1 MTCTRLRRT
10 TKNKGQRNEEK
21 EVEIMVHDAQRQ
33 SERSIIEEEKENKRR
48 QKPIQ
53 LTSIKPKKRKGR

>member
-10 TKNKGQRNEEK
+10 TKNKGQRNMEK

-48 QKPIQ
+48 QKLIQ
-53 LTSIKPKKRKGR
+53 LTSIKPKKRRGR

>member
-1 MTCTRLRRT
+1 MRRT
-10 TKNKGQRNEEK
+10 TTNKGQRNEEK

-33 SERSIIEEEKENKRR
+33 SVRSIIEEENLIKRR
-48 QKPIQ
+48 QKLIQ